1 MSNKL
6 KQEKLVKP
14 FTNCEHSEK
23 GGKSDKIVQGKQ
35 NTAHSPHR
43 KDKCAE
49 VEKNKSTKWSKV
61 QKIKI
66 FNMFHQKPVPVETR
80 GNKVRK
86 MIQDIESGKMNP
98 RTFSMSEI
106 ELVKCTENKNVSTCY
121 SKLPPINEKGRIQ
134 RAREKISES
143 FQMRKENLEKLT
155 KKGIFK
161 PNRVFGSTIPAIAKS
176 DGTPVPVVLSSIISL
191 ISTNPTFM
199 STEGL
204 YRQNGNLATIQSLRF
219 EIENGQQAKLET
231 VKNVHILTG
240 LAKLFLRELKE
251 PLISWSTLEK
261 LVLALQDIGQT
272 EVEKV
277 MIKVE
282 NILSIMHQSNKSSL
296 YAVLE
301 HLSTVADLSNENN
314 MTAENLAIVLG
325 PTLTWSQ
332 GAVKRDTIATIMVR
346 QNNVIEFLITKY
358 PKLKLMKQKESPPIK
373 D

>member
-1 MSNKL
+1 MFTKQ
-6 KQEKLVKP
+6 KQEKLVKHL
-14 FTNCEHSEK
+14 TTCEHSESGRK
-23 GGKSDKIVQGKQ
+23 GDTNLHGKQ
-35 NTAHSPHR
+35 NPVQSPFPR

-49 VEKNKSTKWSKV
+49 VEMKEHKTKETKKTAMNEVEKNKATTGSK
-61 QKIKI
+61 
-66 FNMFHQKPVPVETR
+66 
-80 GNKVRK
+80 
-86 MIQDIESGKMNP
+86 
-98 RTFSMSEI
+98 
-106 ELVKCTENKNVSTCY
+106 LVKTAGCK
-121 SKLPPINEKGRIQ
+121 KG
-134 RAREKISES
+134 REKISAI
-143 FQMRKENLEKLT
+143 FQTRKESLEKLI
-155 KKGIFK
+155 KRGIFK
-161 PNRVFGSTIPAIAKS
+161 PNRVFGSTIPSIAKS
-176 DGTPVPVVLSSIISL
+176 DGTSVPVVLSSIISL

-231 VKNVHILTG
+231 VTNVHILTG